1 MAGTMYVWPKP
12 GYICMDQ
19 ENDLSL
25 GGGGGVGR
33 YITVLS
39 LQRPIPVSLTKFFQ
53 DPVSPSKS
61 GHDISLA
68 LQQFCSYK
76 FKLNPGLHEKLDTKL
91 DMS

>member
-1 MAGTMYVWPKP
+1 MSVWPKP

-19 ENDLSL
+19 ENYLSL
-25 GGGGGVGR
+25 GGRELHHSFV
-33 YITVLS
+33 IAK
-39 LQRPIPVSLTKFFQ
+39 PIPVSLTKFFQ
-53 DPVSPSKS
+53 DPMSPSKS